1 MNEELILLAEV
12 LLDLCASKSLTIAT
26 VESCTGGFLA
36 ACMTA
41 VPGSS
46 NVVERGYVTYSN
58 DAKTELVGVEPA
70 LIQQYGA
77 VSAPVA
83 EAMARGGLEHAP
95 VDLVAAITGVA
106 GPGGGTTTK
115 PVGLVYIAVASRD
128 GSVEV
133 RENHFQGN
141 RDAVRMAATQVA
153 LEMLTSAAEGR

>member
-1 MNEELILLAEV
+1 MNEELVLLAEV
-12 LLDLCASKSLTIAT
+12 LLDLCASKSLTIVT
-26 VESCTGGFLA
+26 VESCTGGLLA

-46 NVVERGYVTYSN
+46 NVVERGFITYSN
-58 DAKTELVGVEPA
+58 EAKTELVGVEPA
-70 LIQQYGA
+70 LIRQYGA
-77 VSAPVA
+77 VSAAVA

-95 VDLVAAITGVA
+95 VDLAASITGVA

-141 RDAVRMAATQVA
+141 RNAVRIAATQVA